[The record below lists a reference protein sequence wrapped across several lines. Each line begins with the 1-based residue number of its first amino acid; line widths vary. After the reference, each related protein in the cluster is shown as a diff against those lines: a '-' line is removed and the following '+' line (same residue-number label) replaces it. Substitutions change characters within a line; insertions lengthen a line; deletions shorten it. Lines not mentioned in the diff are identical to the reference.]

1 MTPGGLPQP
10 SETGAPTASLTLVRV
25 QRRRS
30 ALQPSRKAGDLT
42 QRLMDG
48 KALAPTPATPAPTPP
63 TKSPIAIAPA
73 AAPPS
78 APAPEPL
85 LLAPP
90 AEEMAAEEMTA
101 VIALPGPS
109 ESPVPAPVE
118 AEPAPIIVAADAE
131 AISAAAEPEP
141 AALAVA
147 DEPEGPMPAFSPLA
161 EPQTTPLA
169 EPALDAPAVAA
180 HDVVPAP
187 DPAPT
192 GADALID
199 YWDEHAGDRLFPALA
214 ELDREHIAQSWPNT
228 VLLTFGSGDMPRM
241 TRLGEPDGEVEY
253 NLMVTDW
260 IMSRGRQ
267 AAQRAEALEE
277 EQRFPVGRG
286 RARYRLVLLPCSN
299 EGSRVDHMLC
309 HVSRLAE
316 QPKLGA
322 VASFK
327 RWLAS

>member
-1 MTPGGLPQP
+1 MSPDGLQEQSREP
-10 SETGAPTASLTLVRV
+10 GAPAASLTLVRV

-42 QRLMDG
+42 QQLMDG
-48 KALAPTPATPAPTPP
+48 EALAPAAPAPSVPP
-63 TKSPIAIAPA
+63 
-73 AAPPS
+73 
-78 APAPEPL
+78 PAPEPV

-90 AEEMAAEEMTA
+90 AEDIATA
-101 VIALPGPS
+101 IALPGPS
-109 ESPVPAPVE
+109 ESFAPAPDEAVPAPITVAADPEPIAVE
-118 AEPAPIIVAADAE
+118 AEP
-131 AISAAAEPEP
+131 EPT
-141 AALAVA
+141 ALAPA
-147 DEPEGPMPAFSPLA
+147 DEPEPPVPAFSPIA
-161 EPQTTPLA
+161 EPQPVPLA
-169 EPALDAPAVAA
+169 EPALEMPAVLA
-180 HDVVPAP
+180 HDEVPEQ

-199 YWDEHAGDRLFPALA
+199 YWDERAGDRLFPALA
-214 ELDREHIAQSWPNT
+214 ELDRERIAQAWPNT
-228 VLLTFGSGDMPRM
+228 VLLSFGNGDMPRM

-260 IMSRGRQ
+260 ILSRGRQ
-267 AAQRAEALEE
+267 AAERAEALEE

-286 RARYRLVLLPCSN
+286 RARYRLVLLPCSS

-316 QPKLGA
+316 QPKLSA

>member
-1 MTPGGLPQP
+1 MTPDGLQEQSREP
-10 SETGAPTASLTLVRV
+10 GAPAASLTLVRV
-25 QRRRS
+25 QRRRA

-42 QRLMDG
+42 QQLMDG
-48 KALAPTPATPAPTPP
+48 KAPAAPAPAPPTPTPIASVPAAPAPTLPP
-63 TKSPIAIAPA
+63 L
-73 AAPPS
+73 
-78 APAPEPL
+78 APEPV

-90 AEEMAAEEMTA
+90 AEDTDAA
-101 VIALPGPS
+101 IALPGPS
-109 ESPVPAPVE
+109 GSFAPTPDETAPADPEPIAAAAEYEPTTLAPAEESEPPVPAF
-118 AEPAPIIVAADAE
+118 API
-131 AISAAAEPEP
+131 
-141 AALAVA
+141 
-147 DEPEGPMPAFSPLA
+147 A
-161 EPQTTPLA
+161 EPQPMPLV
-169 EPALDAPAVAA
+169 EPALEMPAVAA
-180 HDVVPAP
+180 HHEVPER

-199 YWDEHAGDRLFPALA
+199 YWDELAGDRLFPALA
-214 ELDREHIAQSWPNT
+214 ELDRERIAEHWPNT
-228 VLLTFGSGDMPRM
+228 VLLTFAAGDMPRM

-260 IMSRGRQ
+260 ILSRGRQ
-267 AAQRAEALEE
+267 AAERAEALEE

-299 EGSRVDHMLC
+299 EGARVDHMLC

>member
-1 MTPGGLPQP
+1 MSPDALPQEQ
-10 SETGAPTASLTLVRV
+10 SRETGGAPAASLTLVRV

-30 ALQPSRKAGDLT
+30 ALQPTRKAGDLT
-42 QRLMDG
+42 QQLMDG
-48 KALAPTPATPAPTPP
+48 KALAP
-63 TKSPIAIAPA
+63 
-73 AAPPS
+73 AAPGPS
-78 APAPEPL
+78 VPPPAPEPV

-90 AEEMAAEEMTA
+90 AEDIAAA
-101 VIALPGPS
+101 IALPGPS
-109 ESPVPAPVE
+109 ESLAPADDEAVPAPITV
-118 AEPAPIIVAADAE
+118 ATDPEPIALE
-131 AISAAAEPEP
+131 AEPEP
-141 AALAVA
+141 TTLARA
-147 DEPEGPMPAFSPLA
+147 DEPEPPVPAFSPIA
-161 EPQTTPLA
+161 EPQPVLVPLA
-169 EPALDAPAVAA
+169 EPALEIPGLAA
-180 HDVVPAP
+180 HDDVAEH

-214 ELDREHIAQSWPNT
+214 ELDRERIAEEWPNT
-228 VLLTFGSGDMPRM
+228 VLLSFGNGDMPRM

-260 IMSRGRQ
+260 ILSRGRQ
-267 AAQRAEALEE
+267 AAERAEALEE

-316 QPKLGA
+316 QPKLSA

>member
-1 MTPGGLPQP
+1 MTPDGLQDQ
-10 SETGAPTASLTLVRV
+10 SRELGAPAASLTLVRV

-42 QRLMDG
+42 QQLMDE
-48 KALAPTPATPAPTPP
+48 K
-63 TKSPIAIAPA
+63 APA
-73 AAPPS
+73 APPPAATAPAAPVPS
-78 APAPEPL
+78 APRPVPEPM

-90 AEEMAAEEMTA
+90 AEEMAA

-109 ESPVPAPVE
+109 EDTVPTPDE
-118 AEPAPIIVAADAE
+118 AEPAPITVAADAE
-131 AISAAAEPEP
+131 AISATAESDPAVLAAADDPE
-141 AALAVA
+141 L
-147 DEPEGPMPAFSPLA
+147 PMPAFSPLP
-161 EPQTTPLA
+161 EPLTMPQA
-169 EPALDAPAVAA
+169 EPALDVPAVAA
-180 HDVVPAP
+180 HDEV
-187 DPAPT
+187 PAPT

-241 TRLGEPDGEVEY
+241 ARLGEPDGEVEY

-260 IMSRGRQ
+260 IMSRGQQ
-267 AAQRAEALEE
+267 AAARAEALEE

-309 HVSRLAE
+309 HISRLAE
-316 QPKLGA
+316 QPKLSA

>member
-1 MTPGGLPQP
+1 MSPDGLQEQSREP
-10 SETGAPTASLTLVRV
+10 GAPAASLTLVRV

-42 QRLMDG
+42 QQLMDG
-48 KALAPTPATPAPTPP
+48 EALTPV
-63 TKSPIAIAPA
+63 APA
-73 AAPPS
+73 PS
-78 APAPEPL
+78 APPLAPEPEPV

-90 AEEMAAEEMTA
+90 AEDIATA
-101 VIALPGPS
+101 IALPGPS
-109 ESPVPAPVE
+109 ESFAPALDE
-118 AEPAPIIVAADAE
+118 AAPAADPE
-131 AISAAAEPEP
+131 PIAAASEHEPLTLAPADEPEP
-141 AALAVA
+141 A
-147 DEPEGPMPAFSPLA
+147 MPAFSPIA
-161 EPQTTPLA
+161 EPQPVPLA
-169 EPALDAPAVAA
+169 EPALEMPAVLA
-180 HDVVPAP
+180 HDEVAEH

-199 YWDEHAGDRLFPALA
+199 YWDERAGDRLFPALA
-214 ELDREHIAQSWPNT
+214 ELDRERIAQAWPNT
-228 VLLTFGSGDMPRM
+228 VLLSFGNGDMPRM

-260 IMSRGRQ
+260 VLSRGRQ
-267 AAQRAEALEE
+267 AAERAEALEE

-316 QPKLGA
+316 QPKLSA